1 MCTFYAKYLVSKN
14 NDIIFASD
22 LHNERVE
29 NLKT

>member
-1 MCTFYAKYLVSKN
+1 MCTFYAKYLGGKN
-14 NDIIFASD
+14 KGIIFASD